1 MLIRFHFPL
10 TLGILYLLRAW
21 LRKWYMVEKWVS
33 RAMRLAEDHS
43 WTRQFSDF
51 PDFVERS
58 CIVPAFHC
66 NAPWRLSNI
75 IRLQV
80 PEESDGRDWNVS
92 GSNWQIPI
100 LWQSAWW
107 WNAEYTVMYK
117 KNDFT
122 SFSHFLIYSVRVYI
136 QITDCTVVKFTCT
149 GCANYGDFK
158 NLLSPEFTS
167 WVSSRFECF
176 ELLKHKESLVDIRN

>member
-1 MLIRFHFPL
+1 MQNEIEINDFSDNKYMLIRFHFPL

-80 PEESDGRDWNVS
+80 PEESDGARLKR
-92 GSNWQIPI
+92 I
-100 LWQSAWW
+100 
-107 WNAEYTVMYK
+107 
-117 KNDFT
+117 
-122 SFSHFLIYSVRVYI
+122 
-136 QITDCTVVKFTCT
+136 
-149 GCANYGDFK
+149 
-158 NLLSPEFTS
+158 
-167 WVSSRFECF
+167 RFELTDSHSLAISLMVKCWIHSHVQKKWF
-176 ELLKHKESLVDIRN
+176 HKFLALSNLQRASIHTDYRLYR